1 MIENTLFF
9 GVTISLLSFAL
20 GNYIFKKTKLAIF
33 NPLLLA
39 IIFTIIFLLI
49 FNIDYE
55 KYNEGAKYL
64 SYLLTPA
71 TICLA
76 IPLYE
81 KINILKKNV
90 KAILA
95 SVLSSVI
102 ITCLVI
108 LTFTLIFKLSYIEY
122 VSFLPKSITTA
133 IGMDVSKELRGN
145 VNLTVAIIIITGVI
159 GNIVAPFICKIFK
172 IKSPVAKG
180 LAIGCSS
187 HAVGTAKA
195 LEMGEIEGALSS
207 LSIVVSGLLTVVI
220 APLFASIL

>member
-133 IGMDVSKELRGN
+133 IGMDVSKELGGN

-195 LEMGEIEGALSS
+195 LEMGEIEGALSI

>member
-133 IGMDVSKELRGN
+133 IGMDVSKELGGN